1 MEDVGLKIEDLPLV
15 YGVSGHTEDEYKKQA
30 KKNGIKDILEKP
42 LYLSNLRN
50 VLREVSILWLNYIYN
65 IYILIFKSSSII

>member
-1 MEDVGLKIEDLPLV
+1 MPVIDGIQTAKLIRQFYLEDVELKIEDLPLV

-50 VLREVSILWLNYIYN
+50 VLREVSIL
-65 IYILIFKSSSII
+65 

>member
-1 MEDVGLKIEDLPLV
+1 LEDVGLKIEDLPLV

-50 VLREVSILWLNYIYN
+50 VLREVSIL
-65 IYILIFKSSSII
+65 